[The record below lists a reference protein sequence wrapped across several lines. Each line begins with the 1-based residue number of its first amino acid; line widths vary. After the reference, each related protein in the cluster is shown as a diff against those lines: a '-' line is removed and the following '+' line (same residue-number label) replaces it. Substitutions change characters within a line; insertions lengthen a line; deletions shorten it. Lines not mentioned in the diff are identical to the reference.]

1 MPRLSGKIALVTG
14 GARGIGAAVARAFAD
29 AGAARI
35 VVTDIRDQEGA
46 ALAADLAHARYT
58 RLDVRAEADW
68 IRVIE
73 EILTEDGRLDV
84 LVNNAGVTGLEEPG
98 VALDPEAATLESWR
112 AIHAS
117 CLDGTFL
124 GCKHAIRAM
133 RATGTGSIV
142 NMASRSGLVGIPG
155 AAAYASAKAAMIN
168 HTRTVALYCAEQGLQ
183 VRCNAISPAAIDT
196 PMWEPMVGQGPDRE
210 AKRRAIYAETPL
222 QRFGTAEEVAQVAV
236 MLASD
241 EATYMTGSNLV
252 LDGGILAGSAN
263 PPGGET

>member
-1 MPRLSGKIALVTG
+1 MPRLAGKIALVTG
-14 GARGIGAAVARAFAD
+14 AARGIGAAVARAFAQD
-29 AGAARI
+29 GAAR
-35 VVTDIRDQEGA
+35 VVVSDIRDREGQAVA
-46 ALAADLAHARYT
+46 AELANARYT
-58 RLDVRAEADW
+58 RLDVREEADW
-68 IRVIE
+68 VRAIE
-73 EILTEDGRLDV
+73 EILAEDGRLDV
-84 LVNNAGVTGLEEPG
+84 LVNNAGVTGLEQPG
-98 VALDPEAATLESWR
+98 VALDPETATLESWR
-112 AIHAS
+112 DIHAA

-183 VRCNAISPAAIDT
+183 VRCNAISPAAVDT

-210 AKRRAIYAETPL
+210 ANRRAIWAETPL
-222 QRFGTAEEVAQVAV
+222 QRFGTPEEVAQVAV
-236 MLASD
+236 LLASD
-241 EATYMTGSNLV
+241 EVTYMTGSNLV

-263 PPGGET
+263 PPGGAT